1 MLKVTEKARSVF
13 QKLVDRDDGT
23 DVIRLV
29 PDLQPD
35 GQQGIGIE
43 AIDQPGPNDRA
54 TQTEGPDDV
63 NAVIIVIAAELAP
76 ALDDAVLDARETD
89 EGADLFV
96 RPQSAAS

>member
-13 QKLVDRDDGT
+13 QKLVDGVGET

-29 PDLQPD
+29 PEPHPD

-43 AIDQPGPNDRA
+43 AIDQPGPTDRP
-54 TQTEGPDDV
+54 TQSEGPEDE
-63 NAVIIVIAAELAP
+63 NAVVIVIAADLAP

-96 RPQSAAS
+96 RPQAAAS

>member
-13 QKLVDRDDGT
+13 QKLVEGAGGT
-23 DVIRLV
+23 EVIRLV
-29 PDLQPD
+29 PDPQPD

-43 AIDQPGPNDRA
+43 AIEQPGPDDRA
-54 TQTEGPDDV
+54 TQTEGSEDA

-96 RPQSAAS
+96 RPQAAAS

>member
-13 QKLVDRDDGT
+13 QKLVDQDGGT

-29 PDLQPD
+29 PDLQSD

-43 AIDQPGPNDRA
+43 ALDEPGPTDRA
-54 TQTEGPDDV
+54 TQSEGPDDSTT
-63 NAVIIVIAAELAP
+63 VIIVVAAELAP
-76 ALDDAVLDARETD
+76 ALDDAVLDAQETD
-89 EGADLFV
+89 EGADLYL

>member
-13 QKLVDRDDGT
+13 QKVVDRDGGT

-29 PDLQPD
+29 PDLQSD

-43 AIDQPGPNDRA
+43 ALDRAGPTDRA
-54 TQTEGPDDV
+54 TQTEGSDDPTT
-63 NAVIIVIAAELAP
+63 VIIVVAAELAP
-76 ALDDAVLDARETD
+76 ALDDAVLDAKETE
-89 EGADLFV
+89 EGADLYL

>member
-13 QKLVDRDDGT
+13 QKLVDGDGGT

-43 AIDQPGPNDRA
+43 AIDQPGPTDRA
-54 TQTEGPDDV
+54 TEPEGPGDAD
-63 NAVIIVIAAELAP
+63 AVIIVIAAELAS

>member
-13 QKLVDRDDGT
+13 QKLVDGVGET

-43 AIDQPGPNDRA
+43 AVDQPGPTDRA
-54 TQTEGPDDV
+54 TEPEGPEDA

-76 ALDDAVLDARETD
+76 ALDGAVLDARETD

-96 RPQSAAS
+96 RPQAEAS

>member
-13 QKLVDRDDGT
+13 QKLVDRDGGT
-23 DVIRLV
+23 EVIRLV

-43 AIDQPGPNDRA
+43 AIEQPGPTDRA
-54 TQTEGPDDV
+54 TQTEGPDEA
-63 NAVIIVIAAELAP
+63 NAVIIVVAADLAP

-96 RPQSAAS
+96 RPQAAAS

>member
-13 QKLVDRDDGT
+13 QKVVDSDGGT
-23 DVIRLV
+23 EFIRLV

-43 AIDQPGPNDRA
+43 AIDQPGPTDRA
-54 TQTEGPDDV
+54 TQTEGPDDA
-63 NAVIIVIAAELAP
+63 NGVIIVIAADLAP

-89 EGADLFV
+89 KGADLFV

>member
-13 QKLVDRDDGT
+13 QKLVDRDGGT

-29 PDLQPD
+29 PDLQSD

-43 AIDQPGPNDRA
+43 AVDQPGPTDRA
-54 TQTEGPDDV
+54 TQIEGPEDPS
-63 NAVIIVIAAELAP
+63 AVIIVIAAELAP

-96 RPQSAAS
+96 RPQAAAS

>member
-13 QKLVDRDDGT
+13 QKLVDRDGGT

-43 AIDQPGPNDRA
+43 AIDRPGPTDRA
-54 TQTEGPDDV
+54 TQAEGPDDS

-76 ALDDAVLDARETD
+76 ALDDAVLDAHETD
-89 EGADLFV
+89 KGADLFV
-96 RPQSAAS
+96 RPQATAS